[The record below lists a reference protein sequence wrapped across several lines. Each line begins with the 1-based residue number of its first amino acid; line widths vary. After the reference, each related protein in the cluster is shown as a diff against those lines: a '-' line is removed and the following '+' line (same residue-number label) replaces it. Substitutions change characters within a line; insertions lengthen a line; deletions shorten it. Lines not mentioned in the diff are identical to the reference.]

1 MKILGS
7 LFILVVAAIAAIL
20 NLKIASLILFIIG
33 LVLLIIQLKTSY
45 EEEN

>member
-7 LFILVVAAIAAIL
+7 LIVLVLAALTAVI

-33 LVLLIIQLKTSY
+33 LVLLIIQLKVSY
-45 EEEN
+45 EKEN